1 MKLLIYFS
9 LFLFSQALFAKD
21 AELFKFYNNHW
32 QITNKSI
39 EYIKNGEILAESTV
53 DSHKR
58 KIQSFKMNIA
68 AMHKRSCPRVLR
80 KLSMYENY
88 SDWISFIKSSQFDE
102 KNKLL
107 TIKADH
113 TLLPFP
119 MIVHILVKRATTQGK
134 YDFSFPTGM
143 FKGLKG
149 KFIIKQHKAGCAF
162 YADSKWRGKD
172 TKIPNFV
179 IELFSE
185 TLTKMAGDILF
196 RKFN

>member
-9 LFLFSQALFAKD
+9 LFLFSQAIFAKD
-21 AELFKFYNNHW
+21 VKLIKFYNNHW

-39 EYIKNGEILAESTV
+39 EYLKKGEILAESSV
-53 DSHKR
+53 ENHKGNVQSFKINIAALHKR
-58 KIQSFKMNIA
+58 KCS
-68 AMHKRSCPRVLR
+68 RVLR

-88 SDWISFIKSSQFDE
+88 SDWISFIKSSKYDE

-119 MIVHILVKRATTQGK
+119 MIVHIIVERARTEGV
-134 YDFSFPTGM
+134 YSFSFPTGM

-149 KFIIKQHKAGCAF
+149 KFLIKQHNAGCAF
-162 YADSKWRGKD
+162 YADSKWIGKH

-185 TLTKMAGDILF
+185 TLT
-196 RKFN
+196 